1 MTRLILLCLL
11 LSACSTTTLKPQA
24 KYYLLDSLPA
34 SESNDAKRIVAI
46 NSISM
51 PAYLDQPNLLM
62 RQADQQIIMPNDHRW
77 AGNLRDSVR
86 RVLRAELN
94 RIVRG
99 FRFEETCQDCGGL
112 TITIRHFYPTD
123 AGEVFLA
130 GSYSL
135 IQEPQQAAHQVPFS
149 FRGNMREAGY
159 GEAVNQMRLLLLELS
174 QHIRRN
180 FEVDVG
186 VTID

>member
-1 MTRLILLCLL
+1 MTRIILLCLL

-46 NSISM
+46 NSVSM
-51 PAYLDQPNLLM
+51 PGYLDQSNLVM
-62 RQADQQIIMPNDHRW
+62 RQADQQIIIANDHRW

-86 RVLRAELN
+86 RVLRVELN
-94 RIVRG
+94 RIVRD
-99 FRFEETCQDCGGL
+99 FRFEEACKNCGAL
-112 TITIRHFYPTD
+112 TITIRHFYPTES
-123 AGEVFLA
+123 GEVFLA

-135 IQEPQQAAHQVPFS
+135 IQEPKQATQQVPFS

-159 GEAVNQMRLLLLELS
+159 GEVVNQMRLLLLELS

-180 FEVDVG
+180 FEVGVG